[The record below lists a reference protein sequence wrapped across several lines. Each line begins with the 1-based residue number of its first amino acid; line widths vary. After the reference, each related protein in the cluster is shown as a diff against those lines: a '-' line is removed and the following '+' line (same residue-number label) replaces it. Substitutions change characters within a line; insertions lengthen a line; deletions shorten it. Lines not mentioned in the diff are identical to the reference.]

1 LQFLVT
7 IGECLLIAGS
17 VGKVL
22 SSLGKHFTLQFAP
35 LICTSVISTL
45 RILARRASG
54 PIRVYVMSMAVN
66 FVYKH

>member
-22 SSLGKHFTLQFAP
+22 SSLGKHFTLSRS
-35 LICTSVISTL
+35 L
-45 RILARRASG
+45 
-54 PIRVYVMSMAVN
+54 
-66 FVYKH
+66 